1 MTLIEEKY
9 DSEGRFHEYVFS
21 NDNLIPIKPALRL
34 IYSRLTHLPSFIESG
49 NKKIIMVHGIIDNKD
64 FSLHHNILIENG
76 TLFEDYYSEIEDIIQ
91 VRYDEFYDIDAI
103 QLFRIRIWN
112 MDNIENQHIKITQVA
127 RKPYPYRNYQM
138 IQKRNYQPIKIQKR
152 SIHHITPLKYS
163 SKHIE
168 GFLAMDIET
177 ISNDTKSQIPILI
190 SLYGCNISKYFIIN
204 DHLDTNK
211 LFIKLFKYLSESFKL
226 NKKIIIFIHNL
237 GGFDGIFIYKYLVNN
252 MDSSQINCI
261 IDDDNK
267 FILISVKINDLEI
280 IFKDSYRIF
289 PVSLNDLCKVFNVP
303 GKLSSYNS
311 EFNNIDLLKDKNSNL
326 FIDFIH

>member
-9 DSEGRFHEYVFS
+9 DSEGRFHEYVFT
-21 NDNLIPIKPALRL
+21 NDNLIPVKPALRL
-34 IYSRLTHLPSFIESG
+34 IYKRLTHLSSFIESG

-64 FSLHHNILIENG
+64 FSLHHNVLIEND

-127 RKPYPYRNYQM
+127 RKPYQA
-138 IQKRNYQPIKIQKR
+138 IQKRDYHPSINKHPIKIQKR
-152 SIHHITPLKYS
+152 GIHHITPLKYS

-190 SLYGCNISKYFIIN
+190 SLYGCNISKYFIIDN
-204 DHLDTNK
+204 HLDTNK
-211 LFIKLFKYLSESFKL
+211 LFIELFRYLKDSFKL
-226 NKKIIIFIHNL
+226 NKKTNYF
-237 GGFDGIFIYKYLVNN
+237 Y
-252 MDSSQINCI
+252 S
-261 IDDDNK
+261 
-267 FILISVKINDLEI
+267 
-280 IFKDSYRIF
+280 
-289 PVSLNDLCKVFNVP
+289 
-303 GKLSSYNS
+303 
-311 EFNNIDLLKDKNSNL
+311 
-326 FIDFIH
+326 